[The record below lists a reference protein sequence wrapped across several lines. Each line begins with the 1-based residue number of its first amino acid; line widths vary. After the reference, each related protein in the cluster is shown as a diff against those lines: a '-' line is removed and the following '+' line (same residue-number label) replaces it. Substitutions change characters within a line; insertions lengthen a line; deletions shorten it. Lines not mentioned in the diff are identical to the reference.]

1 MKKPLKLDKD
11 KIAKGLGA
19 TRRGPVKAK
28 GGHFG
33 AAALAAEVQARFV
46 TPAAG
51 GRATDRSWTERRL
64 VALAPETLS
73 RLEEIATLVTASS
86 EVMVSPLQVAALLLE
101 RATADVDDQAV
112 AELARGKRTDP
123 TSQSA

>member
-1 MKKPLKLDKD
+1 MKKPLKLDKN
-11 KIAKGLGA
+11 KIAKGLRA
-19 TRRGPVKAK
+19 TRRGTAKAK
-28 GGHFG
+28 GGYFG
-33 AAALAAEVQARFV
+33 AMAIAAEVQARFV

-73 RLEEIATLVTASS
+73 RLEEMAALVNAAS
-86 EVMVSPLQVAALLLE
+86 EVKVGALQVAALLLE
-101 RATADVDDQAV
+101 RATAEVDDQAV
-112 AELARGKRTDP
+112 VELARGKEPGP